1 MYFSP
6 MHLRDMASGNL
17 TDFTTNFT
25 FVIDSQ
31 GKSNYGDGLS
41 FFLAPNGSITPP
53 NVGEGGPMGLTNN
66 YEPFFFFVTN
76 IALNTREHT
85 TLQGGKNI
93 SGGPMPLQKEDG
105 EGRGGKVGMQPE

>member
-1 MYFSP
+1 
-6 MHLRDMASGNL
+6 MASGNL

-66 YEPFFFFVTN
+66 YEPLNSTDNPFVAVEFDIFSNEWDPPGEHVGIDINFMLSIANVSWQGSRTSIIEGRFFF
-76 IALNTREHT
+76 R
-85 TLQGGKNI
+85 
-93 SGGPMPLQKEDG
+93 
-105 EGRGGKVGMQPE
+105 